1 MEKKFT
7 EGNWNVSD
15 DTSEC
20 YLVKSDDGGLIAFV
34 YDGDIDDE
42 AIHMDVVQANAK
54 LIAAAPGLIEA
65 CIKLKEWNDKYPP
78 GRIYDYSQGKAI
90 ENELTSIVKMQF
102 EAIKKATE

>member
-54 LIAAAPGLIEA
+54 LIAAAPELLEA
-65 CIKLKEWNDKYPP
+65 CIKLAE
-78 GRIYDYSQGKAI
+78 RIVLRNISDSEAYFIAK
-90 ENELTSIVKMQF
+90 N
-102 EAIKKATE
+102 AIKKATV

>member
-1 MEKKFT
+1 MKKKFT
-7 EGNWNVSD
+7 EGKWIMD
-15 DTSEC
+15 DIDILSESGMAIC
-20 YLVKSDDGGLIAFV
+20 QV
-34 YDGDIDDE
+34 YDASDSHILDMD
-42 AIHMDVVQANAK
+42 MDVINANAK
-54 LIAAAPGLIEA
+54 LIAAAPGLLEA

>member
-1 MEKKFT
+1 MKKKFT
-7 EGNWNVSD
+7 EGKWVIDKKRDTVCIDILCNDEVVATCWD
-15 DTSEC
+15 D
-20 YLVKSDDGGLIAFV
+20 
-34 YDGDIDDE
+34 YDCVD
-42 AIHMDVVQANAK
+42 QLRANAK
-54 LIAAAPGLIEA
+54 LIAAAPGLLEA

>member
-7 EGNWNVSD
+7 QGEWRVCLSETSYADVVVDGSD
-15 DTSEC
+15 DICTCWSGYVGE
-20 YLVKSDDGGLIAFV
+20 
-34 YDGDIDDE
+34 DE
-42 AIHMDVVQANAK
+42 TKANAK

>member
-1 MEKKFT
+1 MKKKFT
-7 EGNWNVSD
+7 EGEWIIDKKRDTVCIDILCNDEVVATCWD
-15 DTSEC
+15 D
-20 YLVKSDDGGLIAFV
+20 
-34 YDGDIDDE
+34 YDCVD
-42 AIHMDVVQANAK
+42 QLRANAK
-54 LIAAAPGLIEA
+54 LIAAAPDLIEA

>member
-54 LIAAAPGLIEA
+54 LIAAAPELLDA
-65 CIKLKEWNDKYPP
+65 CIKLAEY
-78 GRIYDYSQGKAI
+78 I
-90 ENELTSIVKMQF
+90 ETHNISDGEAYFIAKN
-102 EAIKKATE
+102 AIKKATE